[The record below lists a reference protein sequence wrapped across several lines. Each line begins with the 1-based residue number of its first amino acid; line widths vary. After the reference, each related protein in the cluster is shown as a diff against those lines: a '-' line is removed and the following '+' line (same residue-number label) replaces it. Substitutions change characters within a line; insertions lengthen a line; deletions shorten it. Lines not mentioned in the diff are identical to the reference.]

1 MILKFV
7 INFRYAR
14 SPPAGYRD
22 ASPQPHKIERRA
34 PPPPRGPRTPPMS
47 PSRRSKTMTPPPGE
61 DGTPPPPPGKS
72 TIQKCMYD
80 LTSFFHLIIKILY
93 SNKKKMGL
101 IGQKIVYI
109 NRSIHQIQITI

>member
-61 DGTPPPPPGKS
+61 DGTPPPPPGTS
-72 TIQKCMYD
+72 IIQKIG
-80 LTSFFHLIIKILY
+80 SIGPKNRQIVASIKCKL
-93 SNKKKMGL
+93 
-101 IGQKIVYI
+101 
-109 NRSIHQIQITI
+109 

>member
-61 DGTPPPPPGKS
+61 DGTPPPPPGTS
-72 TIQKCMYD
+72 TIQKKG
-80 LTSFFHLIIKILY
+80 SIGPKNRQIVAFIKYKL
-93 SNKKKMGL
+93 
-101 IGQKIVYI
+101 
-109 NRSIHQIQITI
+109 

>member
-61 DGTPPPPPGKS
+61 DGTPPPPPGTS
-72 TIQKCMYD
+72 TIQKWVQLVKKIVKLYHPLNANYD
-80 LTSFFHLIIKILY
+80 LTSF
-93 SNKKKMGL
+93 
-101 IGQKIVYI
+101 
-109 NRSIHQIQITI
+109 SI

>member
-1 MILKFV
+1 MFKIETAATPAPSVVESIVLKHKFHNLSMILKFV

-61 DGTPPPPPGKS
+61 DGTPPPPPGTS
-72 TIQKCMYD
+72 TIQKW
-80 LTSFFHLIIKILY
+80 
-93 SNKKKMGL
+93 
-101 IGQKIVYI
+101 V
-109 NRSIHQIQITI
+109 